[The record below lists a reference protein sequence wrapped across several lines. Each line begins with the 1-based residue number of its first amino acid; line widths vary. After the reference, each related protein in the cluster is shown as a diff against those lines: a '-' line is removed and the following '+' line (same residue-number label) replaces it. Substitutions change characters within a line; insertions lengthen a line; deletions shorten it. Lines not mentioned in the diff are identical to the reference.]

1 MLLVDDKDK
10 EGKELWTSM
19 FVLVLEEHLL
29 EEDLLLRKRKQFR
42 ENKQVFFCE
51 MTLQTLKT
59 CTQSQKHSTLS
70 ENNLFTICLSF
81 KVLRFLLRHP

>member
-29 EEDLLLRKRKQFR
+29 EEDLLLRKKKQFR

-51 MTLQTLKT
+51 MTLHTLQKLQNIYYVY
-59 CTQSQKHSTLS
+59 CYSQKSM
-70 ENNLFTICLSF
+70 IW
-81 KVLRFLLRHP
+81 